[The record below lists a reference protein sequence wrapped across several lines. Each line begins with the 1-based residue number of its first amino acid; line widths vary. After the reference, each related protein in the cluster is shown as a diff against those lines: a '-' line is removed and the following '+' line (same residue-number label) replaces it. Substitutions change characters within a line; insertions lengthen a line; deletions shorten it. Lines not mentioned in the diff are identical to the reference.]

1 MRTSPNSVA
10 SFASAAIPGL
20 KTPSSL
26 EMRMRIFKELRTS
39 ARGGNPA
46 GSLLP
51 AMGAGSRRVTLVQ
64 NPSAGAGAVAQRQ
77 LLKALEEAGHEVRPV
92 EPDKGL
98 GKNLSQRADVVIAA
112 GGDGTVLGVARRLVH
127 TKVPLVILPL
137 GTANNLARSV
147 GMPNDLDVLL
157 ELLDEPRERPLD
169 IGVATGSWGERYF
182 CESAGVGW
190 FSEALQVEVTEDD
203 KEPERAV
210 AVLREALMAYTPKR
224 WTVTIDG
231 EDASGEYLSIDVMN
245 AKYFGPN
252 LKLGKRAEPFDGVL
266 DVVMLK
272 AQDAKRMISYL
283 AALENTPDSPAPP
296 FETRKAKHVHIVLE
310 ERRLRIDDAV
320 RPKPG
325 ALRSHFADLRL
336 LAGAVRL
343 WLPPQQRETR

>member
-1 MRTSPNSVA
+1 M
-10 SFASAAIPGL
+10 
-20 KTPSSL
+20 
-26 EMRMRIFKELRTS
+26 
-39 ARGGNPA
+39 GG
-46 GSLLP
+46 
-51 AMGAGSRRVTLVQ
+51 GARRVTLVQ

-77 LLKALEEAGHEVRPV
+77 LLTALEEAGHEVRNV

-98 GKNLSQRADVVIAA
+98 GKHLAHRADVVIAA

-127 TKVPLVILPL
+127 SKVPLAILPL

-147 GMPNDLDVLL
+147 GMPNDIEVLL
-157 ELLDEPRERPLD
+157 QLLDDPRERPLD
-169 IGVATGSWGERYF
+169 IGVATGNWGERYF

-190 FSEALQVEVTEDD
+190 FAEALQVEVTEDD

-210 AVLREALMAYTPKR
+210 TVLRKALLASTPKR
-224 WTVTIDG
+224 WTMTIDG
-231 EDASGEYLSIDVMN
+231 EDASGEYLSVDVMN

-272 AQDAKRMISYL
+272 AKDARRMAAYL
-283 AALENTPDSPAPP
+283 AALEKKHDSPAPP

-310 ERRLRIDDAV
+310 EHRLRIDDAV
-320 RPKPG
+320 RPKQG

-343 WLPPQQRETR
+343 WLPQRRAPR